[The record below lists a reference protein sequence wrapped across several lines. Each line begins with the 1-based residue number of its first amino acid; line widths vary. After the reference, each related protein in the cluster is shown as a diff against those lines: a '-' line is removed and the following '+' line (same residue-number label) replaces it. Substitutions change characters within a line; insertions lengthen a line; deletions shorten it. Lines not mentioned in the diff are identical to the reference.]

1 LTYFKKPKR
10 SAFPHKYYY
19 PSLMSEKPSSFHKP
33 LGAAFQHAMHRLAPA
48 TDLPVAATA
57 DLDTLR
63 KKLALS
69 LGETGLDATTV
80 IDDLVKAVEGGLI
93 DTAGPRFFG
102 WVIGGSLPA
111 ALAADWLTSVWDQ
124 NAGMYATSP
133 AAAVVEEV
141 VGVWLKDLLH
151 LPATASFALVTGCQM
166 AHVTCLLAAR
176 HALLARH
183 QWDVEQEGLASSP
196 PIRILTST
204 EKHGSAV
211 RAIRLLGLGEK
222 NILNL
227 DTDAFGRL
235 RKDALVEGLERS
247 PSQPTIL
254 ILQAG
259 DLNIG
264 AFDDFATL
272 IPIAK
277 KFGAWVHVDGAFGL
291 WCAASPRLR
300 HLLNGVEA
308 ADSWTTDGH
317 KWLNVPFDCG
327 YAFVADREAHRASLS
342 HRASYLTHASDARDQ
357 MDWNPEWSR
366 RGRGFATYAAL
377 RQLGREGVADLI
389 ERTCDHALALVT
401 RIGSLEGAEIVWEPQ
416 INQGLVR
423 FLAPGR
429 DPHKGASAADHDA
442 FTDHIMAEI
451 LASGE
456 AFFTGTT
463 WRGRRAMRV
472 SVCNWQTSSAD
483 VDRVVACVAR
493 ILHAA
498 KEKDKQRHSQ

>member
-1 LTYFKKPKR
+1 
-10 SAFPHKYYY
+10 
-19 PSLMSEKPSSFHKP
+19 MSEKLPYFQAP
-33 LGAAFQHAMHRLAPA
+33 LAAALQHAMHHLAPA
-48 TDLPVAATA
+48 SSSSVAATA
-57 DLDTLR
+57 DLATLR
-63 KKLALS
+63 TKLAVP
-69 LGETGLDATTV
+69 LGESGIDATEV
-80 IDDLVKAVEGGLI
+80 INQLVKAVEGGII
-93 DTAGPRFFG
+93 DNAGPCFFG

-111 ALAADWLTSVWDQ
+111 ALAADWLTSAWDQ

-141 VGVWLKDLLH
+141 AGEWLKDLLH
-151 LPATASFALVTGCQM
+151 LPRAASFALVTGCQM

-183 QWDVEQEGLASSP
+183 HWDVEKEGLAGSP

-204 EKHGSAV
+204 EIHGSTI

-227 DTDAFGRL
+227 PTDDEGRL
-235 RKDALVEGLERS
+235 RADALAAALESS

-264 AFDDFATL
+264 AFDNFETL

-277 KFGAWVHVDGAFGL
+277 KFNAWVHIDGAFGL
-291 WCAASPRLR
+291 WCAAAPRLR
-300 HLLNGVEA
+300 HLLAGADA

-327 YAFVADREAHRASLS
+327 YAFVADREAHHASLS
-342 HRASYLTHASDARDQ
+342 HRASYLTHAKSARDQ
-357 MDWNPEWSR
+357 LDWNPEWSR

-377 RQLGREGVADLI
+377 RQLGRQGVAELI
-389 ERTCDHALALVT
+389 ERTCDCAHALVT

-416 INQGLVR
+416 INQGLLR
-423 FLAPGR
+423 FL
-429 DPHKGASAADHDA
+429 DPRGGSSATDSDA
-442 FTDHIMAEI
+442 FTDRIMADI
-451 LASGE
+451 LVSGE

-472 SVCNWQTSSAD
+472 SVCNWQTSAD
-483 VDRVVACVAR
+483 DIDRVVACVSR
-493 ILHAA
+493 ILQVTRT
-498 KEKDKQRHSQ
+498 KN